1 MSLQELLPLA
11 QAIFNSKNPIKI
23 PSEIMR
29 AGFRAV
35 SARKR
40 CAGYFKDNT
49 DPRDAETARA
59 NQGHSYFISLMEEV
73 IMALQPCFER
83 SSGTEQAAKQ
93 DLKTTG
99 SSIEDLENKFAA
111 LEVEEP
117 INRSDDAQPSDS
129 KAPQPFYE
137 LELPKNKE
145 NAQAEKLFAL
155 FCLFDD
161 FQSLRTFVSE
171 LWTRYGAGRVDL
183 ITASVTS
190 NAAFQLA
197 VRTQEEMQ
205 TAYPECGDYQSK
217 ASTNMSNFSAP
228 IVALN

>member
-1 MSLQELLPLA
+1 VSLKELLPLA
-11 QAIFNSKNPIKI
+11 QAIVNSKDPINI
-23 PSEIMR
+23 PSDIMR

-35 SARKR
+35 SARKK
-40 CAGYFKDNT
+40 CAGYFKNNT

-73 IMALQPCFER
+73 IMALQPCFAL
-83 SSGTEQAAKQ
+83 SSGADQIAK
-93 DLKTTG
+93 LESKTTEY
-99 SSIEDLENKFAA
+99 SVEDLENKFAA
-111 LEVEEP
+111 LEAEEP
-117 INRSDDAQPSDS
+117 IERSDDAQATDS
-129 KAPQPFYE
+129 KAPQLLYE

-161 FQSLRTFVSE
+161 FQNLRTFVME
-171 LWTRYGAGRVDL
+171 LWTGYGAGRVDL
-183 ITASVTS
+183 ITASVTT

-217 ASTNMSNFSAP
+217 ASKTIPSFSAL
-228 IVALN
+228 ILALN